1 MLSAARYF
9 SPGRGAAASRAATSS
24 MLSTTGSFRGSRR
37 NCMWRFMSSRP
48 QVVAKKNRRA
58 TMRTLN
64 VVGVTPVS
72 AM

>member
-9 SPGRGAAASRAATSS
+9 SPGPGAAASRAAT
-24 MLSTTGSFRGSRR
+24 LLYAEHHRQLPRLRR
-37 NCMWRFMSSRP
+37 NCMWRFISSRP
-48 QVVAKKNRRA
+48 QVVPKKNRSA
-58 TMRTLN
+58 TIRTLN